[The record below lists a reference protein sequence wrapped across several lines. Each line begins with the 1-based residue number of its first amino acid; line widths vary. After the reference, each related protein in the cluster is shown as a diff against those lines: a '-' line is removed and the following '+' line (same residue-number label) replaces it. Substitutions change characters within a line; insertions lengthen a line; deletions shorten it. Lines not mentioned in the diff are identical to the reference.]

1 MAVRSARFANVETR
15 VVLVPEKLGVVV
27 PTMGER
33 LDYLVNSLKSL
44 RAARVHHIAIVC
56 PEPAKL
62 KNQISSEL
70 YDSVIADPKTGLAA
84 AINLGISLLPAECKQ
99 VAWLGDDDEVLPSGF
114 IEASNKLAES
124 KAAVA
129 VFGICEYV
137 DSNGHPFWVN
147 KLGVFAIFMLTW
159 GPNRIPQPGSIFTR
173 ISFNAVG
180 GLDESLGWAFDQD
193 LFSKLNKNGKILFIE
208 RTVSRFRWHNASL
221 SAGQSQRS
229 RNESSQVRLRHTPL
243 PMALGRLLEAVHL
256 WVAGLITSS
265 LDRKVAK
272 G

>member
-1 MAVRSARFANVETR
+1 VEPR
-15 VVLVPEKLGVVV
+15 ADLVPEKLGVVV

-33 LDYLVNSLKSL
+33 LDYLVSSLTSL
-44 RAARVHHIAIVC
+44 RAARVNHISIVC

-70 YDSVIADPKTGLAA
+70 YDSVIADPKSGLAA
-84 AINLGISLLPAECKQ
+84 AINLGISYLPAECKQ
-99 VAWLGDDDEVLPSGF
+99 VAWLGDDDEVIPGGF

-124 KAAVA
+124 NAAVA

-137 DSNGHPFWVN
+137 DSNGRPFWKN
-147 KLGVFAIFMLTW
+147 KSGVLAIIMLSW

-193 LFSKLNKNGKILFIE
+193 LFSKLHKIGKLIFIE
-208 RTVSRFRWHNASL
+208 RVVSRFRWHNESL
-221 SAGQSQRS
+221 SAGQSERS
-229 RNESSQVRLRHTPL
+229 RKESSQVRLRHTPL
-243 PMALGRLLEAVHL
+243 PKALGKLLEAIHL
-256 WVAGLITSS
+256 WVAGLTTSS